1 MSNDITITCNGK
13 SMHIP
18 SGSSIHDVLEVM
30 QGAEYPLAVFL
41 NGSYIQAEARRT
53 SVLKDQDLL
62 RVMFFM
68 SGG

>member
-1 MSNDITITCNGK
+1 MSNDIDITCNGK

-18 SGSSIHDVLEVM
+18 SGSSIYDVL
-30 QGAEYPLAVFL
+30 QILKGAEYPLAVFL
-41 NGSYIQAEARRT
+41 NGCHVQADACRT
-53 SVLKDQDLL
+53 KVLKDHDLL